1 MLTSQAHAHRIECEF
16 GGCSPFTFQ
25 DRPECMEVI
34 IHTPSHTSPPTSRRN
49 SALSASSAE
58 VKSSDQ
64 NARRAEER
72 TGSEAGLQDPTRKDS
87 EGGRGVRRWE
97 RRRSDSAAVS
107 KEKKKLYTID
117 ARYFW
122 RNMIQHDSTLF
133 HLALGKDLVST
144 GRCKHPS
151 HPPLR

>member
-1 MLTSQAHAHRIECEF
+1 MPIELNVNL
-16 GGCSPFTFQ
+16 GVALRSPFKIAPNAWKLLSTH
-25 DRPECMEVI
+25 P
-34 IHTPSHTSPPTSRRN
+34 HTPPPPTSRRN